1 MKRYLSHIYTAL
13 CGDFNGIQVFWSP
26 GTLLYILSSTG
37 VLAALSSALS
47 FRMHYMPLFI
57 FLIVLAY
64 VVFVAAKLKLFY
76 ANLPGA
82 WLDEFIGLNIS
93 VLGLFLISLI
103 IYAVSAFM
111 LYFYGIDGTLKP
123 VLLLLFKSYT
133 AIIILYH
140 YLLSLWMNPFYGRNY
155 GRIRARKAFLAW
167 LRKHVYIAVRYTI
180 LVMIM
185 VLAAIKLYQIV
196 ISLVLMPF
204 IEGLAS
210 STGLNLQLNLQAF
223 YSMNDIVINLGILI
237 LALLI
242 SNTVFYPLVYS
253 VNKLAQWLLPIKSLR
268 SVSHAK
274 AA

>member
-1 MKRYLSHIYTAL
+1 MKRYLLYIYTAL

-47 FRMHYMPLFI
+47 FRIHYMPLFI

-64 VVFVAAKLKLFY
+64 VIFVSAKLKLFY
-76 ANLPGA
+76 ADFPGS
-82 WLDEFIGLNIS
+82 WLEEFIGLNIS

-123 VLLLLFKSYT
+123 ALLLLFKSYT

-140 YLLSLWMNPFYGRNY
+140 YLRSLWMKPFYRRKY
-155 GRIRARKAFLAW
+155 GKIRAQKAFLAW
-167 LRKHVYIAVRYTI
+167 IRKHVYLAVRYTL

-185 VLAAIKLYQIV
+185 VLTAIKLYQII
-196 ISLVLMPF
+196 ISLVLMPL
-204 IEGLAS
+204 IEGLAK
-210 STGLNLQLNLQAF
+210 STGWNLQLNLQAF
-223 YSMNDIVINLGILI
+223 YTMNDIAINLGILI

-242 SNTVFYPLVYS
+242 SNMIFYPFVYL
-253 VNKLAQWLLPIKSLR
+253 VNKLAEWLMPLKSLQ

-274 AA
+274 TA